1 VRRLVRRVSSR
12 LAIALSVLLLVF
24 LATFAIMRAAP
35 GGPFQRLEG
44 LPPEVEANLAARYG
58 LDQPLAM
65 QFLTLLSGVLQGDFG
80 PSLGFAPG
88 QSVASVLARTF
99 PVSLE
104 LGAYALLIALL
115 LGGTLGI
122 AAGSRPG
129 SLVDRAIGGLTLMV
143 ISASVI
149 VLATLVRSWGT
160 SAHGPFQLGGFDSWH
175 NKTLPS
181 VTLGLAY
188 AALIARLVRA
198 NVATSVSAHAG
209 RGAAARGVLP
219 TRILW
224 QYVLP
229 GALVPMLSYLG
240 SVVAAML
247 TGSFVVES
255 IFEVPGVAACF
266 VSGANARDYPL
277 VMAAIMVY
285 TTLLVGLNLLC
296 ESLQTLLDPRLR
308 DAVARRER

>member
-1 VRRLVRRVSSR
+1 MRSRVRRVASR
-12 LAIALSVLLLVF
+12 LVVSVGVLLLVF

-35 GGPFQRLEG
+35 GGPFQRLER
-44 LPPEVEANLAARYG
+44 LPPEVETNLRARYG
-58 LDQPLAM
+58 LDQPLPT
-65 QFLTLLSGVLQGDFG
+65 QFVTLLSGYLQGDFG
-80 PSLGFAPG
+80 PSLAFAPG
-88 QSVASVLARTF
+88 HSVASVLTRTM

-104 LGAYALLIALL
+104 LGAYALAIALL
-115 LGGTLGI
+115 LGGGLGI
-122 AAGSRPG
+122 AAGRRPG
-129 SLVDRAIGGLTLMV
+129 HLFDRAVGGLSLIV

-149 VLATLVRSWGT
+149 VLATLVRSCGT
-160 SAHGPFQLGGFDSWH
+160 SAKGLFQLGGFDSWH
-175 NKTLPS
+175 NKTLPC

-198 NVATSVSAHAG
+198 NVAASVLAQTG

-219 TRILW
+219 PRVLW
-224 QYVLP
+224 RYVLP
-229 GALVPMLSYLG
+229 GALIPMLSYLG

-277 VMAAIMVY
+277 VMAAIMLY

-296 ESLQTLLDPRLR
+296 ESLQTFLDPRLR
-308 DAVARRER
+308 DAAARREG